1 MAVVVVVMMMMV
13 MMPVKVAAV
22 MVAMVMMMENVMMRG
37 RRVGGVDG
45 DGRGGEAEA
54 ERRGQQ
60 KFLNHLLRP

>member
-1 MAVVVVVMMMMV
+1 MAVV
-13 MMPVKVAAV
+13 MPVKVAAV
-22 MVAMVMMMENVMMRG
+22 MMVVMVMMENVMMRG

-54 ERRGQQ
+54 ERGGQQ